1 MLRPLGDLQGTSPGC
16 RVLAG
21 SIHFDLSIGIDND
34 LKHEIASVKKHN
46 EFLAEQRIKKEII

>member
-1 MLRPLGDLQGTSPGC
+1 M
-16 RVLAG
+16 LAG

-34 LKHEIASVKKHN
+34 VKHEIASVKKHN